1 MGQPIPHLEAW
12 EFVLYDAIME
22 EDMEE
27 EGRRKGRNRGGGRR
41 RKERRREERDFIR
54 GSNPRD
60 GADAIKSRQF
70 SYQFA
75 SPWCY
80 DFHAHS
86 NTVTTPNVTSIE
98 NQPRYVRSFPVIYY
112 RCHTSV
118 ILLHRPLIARTALC
132 LVHTDRFKG
141 IEQLRKRER
150 ERMEK
155 RGFSYIILSIKLL
168 LKKEKDLRWSWLRL
182 KFEGFLFGE

>member
-1 MGQPIPHLEAW
+1 MSFTNVCNRLSFARGHGRKNGDGEW
-12 EFVLYDAIME
+12 GRGK
-22 EDMEE
+22 
-27 EGRRKGRNRGGGRR
+27 GRRGGEKKEILSAEAIARR
-41 RKERRREERDFIR
+41 DKDPTIQLPVGE
-54 GSNPRD
+54 SLM
-60 GADAIKSRQF
+60 ADAT
-70 SYQFA
+70 
-75 SPWCY
+75 

-141 IEQLRKRER
+141 IEESRERER

-155 RGFSYIILSIKLL
+155 RGLSIFRIILSTKFEFYF
-168 LKKEKDLRWSWLRL
+168 LKKKKKNLT
-182 KFEGFLFGE
+182 

>member
-1 MGQPIPHLEAW
+1 MQSSLLRLAVG
-12 EFVLYDAIME
+12 
-22 EDMEE
+22 DMEE

-141 IEQLRKRER
+141 IEQLRKRK
-150 ERMEK
+150 RMEK
-155 RGFSYIILSIKLL
+155 RGFSQRSYIILSIKLL
-168 LKKEKDLRWSWLRL
+168 LKKEKDLRWSELRL
-182 KFEGFLFGE
+182 KFEGFFFWRIGESV

>member
-1 MGQPIPHLEAW
+1 MGQPIPHLEAR
-12 EFVLYDAIME
+12 EFVLYDAIVSPSSGCRGHGGGKTE
-22 EDMEE
+22 TEN
-27 EGRRKGRNRGGGRR
+27 GRRG

-54 GSNPRD
+54 GSNRATGRRD
-60 GADAIKSRQF
+60 KDPTIQLPVCESLMADAIL
-70 SYQFA
+70 
-75 SPWCY
+75 

-118 ILLHRPLIARTALC
+118 ILLHRPLITRTALC

-141 IEQLRKRER
+141 IEQLRERKRER
-150 ERMEK
+150 IEK
-155 RGFSYIILSIKLL
+155 QGLSIFFQSDLIL
-168 LKKEKDLRWSWLRL
+168 YFQLNSNFIKKRERRI
-182 KFEGFLFGE
+182 